1 VLEVPLSVPE
11 IGPDEIAAV
20 TAVLERRWL
29 TMGPETESFEREF
42 AALVG
47 AEHATAVSNCTTALH
62 LALLAVGVKPGEEV
76 LVPTLSFVATANAVR
91 YCGATP
97 VFVESASENDLNLC
111 LEDAAKKITPKT
123 RGIIAVH
130 HSGYAADLMALRAFA
145 KAHGLFYIEDAA
157 QSAGAARDGIP
168 CGASGDLACFSFYST
183 KNATT
188 AEGGMVTT
196 RNAELAA
203 KVKLLR
209 SHGMTASVVDRDRGK
224 AFGYDVVALGYNYRI
239 DELRAALGRV
249 QLRKLLDGNRR
260 RGEWTARYRRG
271 LTGVPGLVMPFA
283 GAPGESAHHLFP
295 VLLPE
300 GTDRVAFAAELR
312 ARGIQSSVHYTPIH
326 LMTYYRE
333 TQGTKEGMLPRT
345 EAISRR
351 ELTLPLYPSLT
362 EEQVDHVIEVVR
374 GGLGAGRS

>member
-1 VLEVPLSVPE
+1 VLDVPLSVPE

-29 TMGPETESFEREF
+29 TMGNETESFEREF
-42 AALVG
+42 ASLVG
-47 AEHATAVSNCTTALH
+47 VEHAIAVSNCTTALH
-62 LALLAVGVKPGEEV
+62 LALLAVDLRPGDEV

-91 YCGATP
+91 YCDALP
-97 VFVESASENDLNLC
+97 VFVESASENDLNFS
-111 LEDAAKKITPKT
+111 LEDAARKVTSKT

-130 HSGYAADLMALRAFA
+130 HSGYAADLSGLRAFA
-145 KAHGLFYIEDAA
+145 EARRLFYIEDAA
-157 QSAGAARDGIP
+157 QSAGAARDGVR

-196 RNAELAA
+196 RSAELAA

-209 SHGMTASVVDRDRGK
+209 SHGMTASVLDRDKGK

-260 RGEWTARYRRG
+260 RGEWSRRYRRG
-271 LTGVPGLVMPFA
+271 LSGIRGLVLPFD

-295 VLLPE
+295 ILLPE
-300 GTDRVAFAAELR
+300 GTDRVAFAADLR
-312 ARGIQSSVHYTPIH
+312 SRGIQSSVHYTPIH
-326 LMTYYRE
+326 LMTYYRQ
-333 TQGTKEGMLPRT
+333 TLGTKEGQLPRT
-345 EAISRR
+345 EAIAKR

-362 EEQVDHVIEVVR
+362 EAQVDHVIAEVRRLLVK
-374 GGLGAGRS
+374 